1 MQFIVEKHKLDV
13 NKQKIHT
20 ILDNEGK
27 KEK

>member
-1 MQFIVEKHKLDV
+1 MQFIVEKRKLDV
-13 NKQKIHT
+13 IKQKIHI